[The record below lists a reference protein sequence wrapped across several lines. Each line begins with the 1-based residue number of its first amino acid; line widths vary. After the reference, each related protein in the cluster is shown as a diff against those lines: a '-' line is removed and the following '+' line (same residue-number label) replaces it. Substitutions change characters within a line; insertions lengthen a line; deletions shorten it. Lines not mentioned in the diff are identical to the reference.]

1 MLYDSIDIK
10 LFLTSSN
17 NETFASHV
25 QLCPLLLVK
34 FSTVTCSEL
43 RQIHFL
49 AKNAFFQTCYSFS
62 HCTSI
67 CIAFFL
73 KHVGP
78 HVQLRSFLHFTK
90 FL

>member
-25 QLCPLLLVK
+25 QLCPLLLMK

-49 AKNAFFQTCYSFS
+49 AKNAFFPDLLLLQSLHLYLYCFFS
-62 HCTSI
+62 
-67 CIAFFL
+67 
-73 KHVGP
+73 
-78 HVQLRSFLHFTK
+78 
-90 FL
+90 